1 MWSLSLRR
9 VTFFVKFVKLNSPDN
24 MTDIFKG
31 LNSRQREAV
40 EATEGR
46 IDSGSTRTLR
56 AAFLRQSDL
65 PE

>member
-1 MWSLSLRR
+1 
-9 VTFFVKFVKLNSPDN
+9 

-46 IDSGSTRTLR
+46 IRVVAGIPTGR
-56 AAFLRQSDL
+56 
-65 PE
+65 

>member
-40 EATEGR
+40 EANEGR
-46 IDSGSTRTLR
+46 IRVVAGV
-56 AAFLRQSDL
+56 RQSDL
-65 PE
+65 PL